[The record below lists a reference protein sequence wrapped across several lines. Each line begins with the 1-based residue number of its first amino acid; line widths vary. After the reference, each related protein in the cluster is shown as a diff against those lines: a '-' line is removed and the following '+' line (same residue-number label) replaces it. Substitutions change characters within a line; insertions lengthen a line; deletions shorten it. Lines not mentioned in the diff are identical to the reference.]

1 MNWQQ
6 ALKDY
11 QDYLKIERGL
21 SGNSILNYSRDVSK
35 LIEFLDVNEIRIN
48 AIKIN
53 QDTIKDFVYDAS
65 KHINAR
71 SQARLISGLRS
82 FFNYLIF
89 EDYRE
94 TNPMEL
100 IESPKIGRKLPD
112 TLSLNEIDELIAAID
127 LS

>member
-48 AIKIN
+48 PIKIN
-53 QDTIKDFVYDAS
+53 QDTIK
-65 KHINAR
+65 
-71 SQARLISGLRS
+71 
-82 FFNYLIF
+82 
-89 EDYRE
+89 
-94 TNPMEL
+94 
-100 IESPKIGRKLPD
+100 
-112 TLSLNEIDELIAAID
+112 
-127 LS
+127 